1 MVLMPVG
8 QRIRLTEGGA
18 SVSKKLVIEVP
29 EELAAMG
36 EAFRAMVDRVV
47 AANRSVAGNG
57 RAVDYAPLEREI
69 GALSRAVERG
79 AHEAMLEALDIDAP
93 RVSIDGKTWARV
105 GRYPGTYY
113 AKAGEVQIPRTL
125 YREVGVRNG
134 KTVDAVGLRA
144 GVVGDGWLPDTA
156 AVMAFLVAQAPS
168 RDAEKMA
175 EKMDRLGYSRSAF
188 EDVAHLMGQQFAP
201 QHKDIEDAMIS
212 AYEVPAEACSVSA
225 ALDRVSLPMEEPR
238 VRPVGRPRKAA
249 AKRPVARN
257 YRMAWCGTV
266 TLHDADGKALHTIRY
281 GLMPYGDPVE
291 LVHSL
296 LGDVAKLLEK
306 RPDLKVAALAD
317 GAHDLW
323 TLLEAWLN
331 NEVLGV
337 RVYYLVDF
345 WHLMEKLGKA
355 ARVIYGKDGAASPV
369 LRRWR
374 VALLNNANAACD
386 IVLELWK
393 SGRRHMVVD
402 DARPV
407 HEAIRYLLNHRQ
419 RMNYA
424 QARRAGLPI
433 GSGNVEATCKSLVE
447 TRMKRCGSRWKDETG
462 GHVLQLRALALS
474 DRWDHA
480 LELTLAPLRKAV
492 RKVG

>member
-1 MVLMPVG
+1 MTVG

-18 SVSKKLVIEVP
+18 SVAKKLVIEVP
-29 EELAAMG
+29 DELEAMG
-36 EAFRAMVDRVV
+36 EAFQAMVDRVV
-47 AANRSVAGNG
+47 AANRSAAGHG

-69 GALSRAVERG
+69 GVLSRAVERG
-79 AHEAMLEALDIDAP
+79 AHEAMLQALDIDAP
-93 RVSIDGKTWARV
+93 RVSIDGQTWARV

-113 AKAGEVQIPRTL
+113 AKAGEVRIPRTL
-125 YREVGVRNG
+125 YRELGVRNG

-168 RDAEKMA
+168 RDAEKTA
-175 EKMDRLGYSRSAF
+175 EKMDRMGYSRSAF
-188 EDVAHLMGQQFAP
+188 EDVAHLMGQHFVP
-201 QHKDIEDAMIS
+201 QHKDIEEALIG
-212 AYEVPAEACSVSA
+212 AYEVPAEARSVSA

-238 VRPVGRPRKAA
+238 ARPVGRPRKGA
-249 AKRPVARN
+249 AKRPVERK

-266 TLHDADGKALHTIRY
+266 TLHNADGKALHTIRY

-296 LGDVAKLLEK
+296 LGDIAKLLEK

-331 NEVLGV
+331 EEVLGV

-374 VALLNNANAACD
+374 VALLNNANAACE
-386 IVLELWK
+386 IILELWK
-393 SGRRHMVVD
+393 SGRRHAVVD

-407 HEAIRYLLNHRQ
+407 HEAIRYLLNHRE

-462 GHVLQLRALALS
+462 GYVLQLRALALS

-492 RKVG
+492 RTVG